1 MNATSLRYDAD
12 DPQLAA
18 PPNSGTAL
26 RQALLLAGFFAL
38 LKFILHF
45 GINLWEPHIGW
56 GYFRDEMY
64 YILCGQHLDWGY
76 VDHGPIVAL
85 QARAAIALF
94 GKSLA
99 GIRMFTTLAGAA
111 TIFLTGI
118 LSWALGG
125 RRSAQALAMIGM
137 LFAPEFLGLDSFL
150 SMNSF
155 EAVFWMT
162 AVLAILMLLRGQPG
176 QSSLER
182 WWIVFGLAGGLG
194 IENKPSMVV
203 FLVALLIGLLIT
215 PQRRIVFTRGALI
228 GVALIVLLALP
239 NLLWQIHNHFPT
251 LEFIHNGKVDHK
263 NVVLSPLQFVG
274 AQVLML
280 NPLSLPLWFAGV
292 VWLLVSRRSREWRF
306 LGWTYLVFLAL
317 MLATRDAKDYYLA
330 AIYPAIF
337 AAGGVAWQ
345 ALLRRRSTSWIVP
358 SYAAV
363 IVVVGFIVMPMS
375 IPVLSPERWL
385 DYTAR
390 MHLRNTAANMENE
403 ATSAF
408 PQFYADRFGWQEMVD
423 QVTRI
428 VNGLSPADRA
438 RVGILCSNYGEAG
451 AIDFL
456 GAGRGLPATI
466 SGHNNYWIWGPR
478 GQTGELLIVINGA
491 SLDEMRK
498 YYASVEIAG
507 VMDHPYAMPFEHRN
521 IYLCRGR
528 KGSIVKDWP
537 EFKHY
542 F

>member
-1 MNATSLRYDAD
+1 MNATATME
-12 DPQLAA
+12 DPALAVQEG
-18 PPNSGTAL
+18 PL
-26 RQALLLAGFFAL
+26 RQALLLAALFAL
-38 LKFILHF
+38 LKFALHL
-45 GINLWEPHIGW
+45 GANLWEAHIGW

-85 QARAAIALF
+85 QARATIALF

-99 GIRMFTTLAGAA
+99 GIRMFSALAGAA
-111 TIFLTGI
+111 TVFLTGTI
-118 LSWALGG
+118 GWALGG
-125 RRSAQALAMIGM
+125 RRVAQALAMLGI
-137 LFAPEFLGLDSFL
+137 LLAPEFLGLDSFL

-162 AVLAILMLLRGQPG
+162 AVLAILMLLRGAPDA
-176 QSSLER
+176 SSATR
-182 WWIVFGLAGGLG
+182 WWILFGLAGGLG

-203 FLVALLIGLLIT
+203 FLIALFIGLMLT
-215 PQRRIVFTRGALI
+215 PQRRIVFTRGAAL
-228 GVALIVLLALP
+228 GVVLVILLALP

-263 NVVLSPLQFVG
+263 NVVLSPLQFMG
-274 AQVLML
+274 AQVMML
-280 NPLSLPLWFAGV
+280 SPLSVFLWLPGV
-292 VWLLVSRRSREWRF
+292 IWLLVSRRSRPWRF
-306 LGWTYLVFLAL
+306 LGWTYIVFLVL
-317 MLATRDAKDYYLA
+317 MMATRDAKDYYLA

-345 ALLRRRSTSWIVP
+345 ALLKRRSTTWLVP
-358 SYAAV
+358 AYTTLL
-363 IVVVGFIVMPMS
+363 VVTGILIIPMS
-375 IPVLSPERWL
+375 LPILTPQRWL

-390 MHLRNTAANMENE
+390 MHLRHTAQNMENE

-428 VNGLSPADRA
+428 YNTLPATDRA
-438 RVGILCSNYGEAG
+438 RAGILVSNYGEAS
-451 AIDFL
+451 AINFL
-456 GAGRGLPATI
+456 GAGRGLPFAI
-466 SGHNNYWIWGPR
+466 SGHNNYWIWGPH
-478 GQTGELLIVINGA
+478 GQTGEVMIIINGA

-498 YYASVEIAG
+498 YYDSVEIAG
-507 VMDHPYAMPFEHRN
+507 VMNHPYAMPYEHRN

-537 EFKHY
+537 EFKKY
-542 F
+542 I